1 MPYLGWISALA
12 LAFVACG
19 GAQGGADA
27 PDDDEVV
34 CNGKNAGDA
43 CVEPDG
49 DPGTCTAGKDP
60 PHRLVCDD
68 VDE

>member
-1 MPYLGWISALA
+1 MPYLGLIATVT

-19 GAQGGADA
+19 GAQGPADA

-34 CNGKNAGDA
+34 CQGKNAGDA

-49 DPGTCTAGKDP
+49 DPGTCTAGKDSP
-60 PHRLVCDD
+60 RLVCDD
-68 VDE
+68 ADG